1 MERKLLMTKR
11 SPFARKVRI
20 VLREKGLAYEEILVD
35 LGRKPPILL
44 QTGPLQKVPVLL
56 DGPLTIVDSSVIC
69 EYLEDRY
76 PAIALLPP
84 GYLARADA
92 RMWDQLADDVADA
105 AIRVWSERSRAGG
118 PRDWA
123 AVEKA
128 ERLIQR
134 SLEYAEDVLRSREFL
149 VAGRLTLADAAFVST
164 LGYVEFRLGTAWRA
178 KHPHV
183 ERYFTRLHERAS
195 VRETVP
201 VAG

>member
-11 SPFARKVRI
+11 SPYARKVRI
-20 VLREKGLAYEEILVD
+20 ILREKGLPYEEVLVD
-35 LGRKPPILL
+35 LSRKPTNLL

-76 PAIALLPP
+76 PAMTFLPV

-105 AIRVWSERSRAGG
+105 AIRVWSERGPVGG
-118 PRDWA
+118 PHDWS

-128 ERLIQR
+128 ERFIQR
-134 SLEYAEDVLRSREFL
+134 SLDYAEDVLRSRELL
-149 VAGRLTLADAAFVST
+149 VASRFTLADAAFVST
-164 LGYVEFRLGTAWRA
+164 LGYIEFRLGAAWRA
-178 KHPHV
+178 RHPYT
-183 ERYFTRLHERAS
+183 ERYFNRLHERPS
-195 VRETVP
+195 VQETVP